1 MSLVEVKDLS
11 VAFGKKRVV
20 NGASFTL
27 DAARPWR
34 WSASPALASP

>member
-11 VAFGKKRVV
+11 VAFGKKYVV

-27 DAARPWR
+27 ERGETL
-34 WSASPALASP
+34 ALVGESGSG